1 MNSLLE
7 WRNELYK
14 LKSMLII
21 IFSIF
26 IFQGDKEQNLIEEDT
41 KKGDDMTMA
50 YDKAEWHYE
59 GDFPEE
65 LDEDQGFVHTGM
77 YLGWVIDNNLYS
89 KEFKEVSSNEI
100 AKFKQNLLS
109 GTEIYMNWDG
119 VLASDMLSKEGNAF
133 TQDYYESG
141 IYFEDYADL
150 FSDVSS
156 VYEVNDTLDNYNIVK
171 SKLNERFKEWKSE

>member
-1 MNSLLE
+1 LH
-7 WRNELYK
+7 K
-14 LKSMLII
+14 LKSILLII
-21 IFSIF
+21 FGF
-26 IFQGDKEQNLIEEDT
+26 LIFQGNEVPSLAEEDKEEGEY
-41 KKGDDMTMA
+41 MTMA

-59 GDFPEE
+59 GDFPEG

-100 AKFKQNLLS
+100 TKFKQSQLS

-119 VLASDMLSKEGNAF
+119 VLASDMLSKEGNDF
-133 TQDYYESG
+133 TKDYYDSG
-141 IYFEDYADL
+141 TYFEDYADL
-150 FSDVSS
+150 FPDVSS

-171 SKLNERFKEWKSE
+171 NKLNERFKEWKSE